1 MLKLVT
7 PPLIDS
13 QVLLMRSIQ
22 LWNHRQP
29 SQSIARKPYIVSSA
43 EVSIVG
49 DEKNP
54 ISTDWLGNL
63 NIFNAFNV
71 RQRALRIDLH
81 WALVK
86 DALR

>member
-1 MLKLVT
+1 
-7 PPLIDS
+7 
-13 QVLLMRSIQ
+13 MRSIQ

-63 NIFNAFNV
+63 NIFNAFNGVTPFSWTGV
-71 RQRALRIDLH
+71 RAPRRADSKSQHGLG
-81 WALVK
+81 
-86 DALR
+86 